1 MIEIREMQATTNTV
15 ADDEQAMKVAG
26 VVNKPNE
33 KSAVML
39 DKTGKP
45 FVEMVLK
52 GAFDDAIENA
62 ENIRLLYAHDTSKV
76 LADTKTG
83 TLKVFEDKENG
94 EVKMQAVL
102 VDTSDGKDAFELVK
116 KQLAGGLSFG
126 FTTLEDE
133 WEQVDGMYQRK
144 IKKMSLSEI
153 SIVPEPA
160 YKQSEVEP
168 EKRSIEVPTNITI
181 EKEVQKPM
189 ETMITET
196 RENTLSNI
204 LKGETRDLSTTAAN
218 EAIIPTETADTI
230 IEKAVELSNVF
241 DKVTKL
247 KSDSGRLKVAVEN
260 SNTAATFVEEG
271 SNAIEQQLA
280 TSYKELSQKRLATA
294 LSLTNQLLNDSK
306 IDLNSF
312 VENKLAKSIAQG
324 LEKAIIVGNGTT
336 EFEGVTVADNVEEV
350 TVQAITADELL
361 KLTLKLPTI
370 YRQNAMFVMS
380 KEIHDAVALIKDG
393 QGNYLMQNGQINGKL
408 TETLFGY
415 EVQVSPNMPAT
426 NPVIF
431 GSFTDGYTI
440 MLKDE
445 QNMLVVTGDT
455 QQALRGSQLSVYN
468 VFADGAVTNVEAFV
482 KLAVAQG

>member
-1 MIEIREMQATTNTV
+1 LIEIREMQATTNAV

-33 KSAVML
+33 KSEVML
-39 DKTGKP
+39 DAKGKP

-52 GAFDDAIENA
+52 GVFSDAIENA

-83 TLKVFEDKENG
+83 TLKVFEEDG

-102 VDTSDGKDAFELVK
+102 VDTTDGKDAFELVK

-168 EKRSIEVPTNITI
+168 EKRSIEVPTKIEI
-181 EKEVQKPM
+181 EKEVQPTM
-189 ETMITET
+189 ETMELIQKT

-218 EAIIPTETADTI
+218 AAVIPTEVSDKI
-230 IEKAVELSNVF
+230 IEKVVEISNVF
-241 DKVTKL
+241 DKATKI
-247 KSDSGRLKVAVEN
+247 KSENGQLQVAVEN
-260 SNTAATFVEEG
+260 ANNIASFVVEG

-280 TSYKELSQKRLATA
+280 TTSKTLTQKRLATA
-294 LSLTNQLLNDSK
+294 LSLSNQLLNDSK
-306 IDLNSF
+306 ADLNTF
-312 VENKLAKSIAQG
+312 VENKLARSIAQG
-324 LEKAIIVGNGTT
+324 LEKAIIAGNGTT
-336 EFEGVTVADNVEEV
+336 EFEGVTVAADVEEV
-350 TVQAITADELL
+350 EVAAITVDELL
-361 KLTLKLPTI
+361 KLTL
-370 YRQNAMFVMS
+370 
-380 KEIHDAVALIKDG
+380 
-393 QGNYLMQNGQINGKL
+393 
-408 TETLFGY
+408 
-415 EVQVSPNMPAT
+415 
-426 NPVIF
+426 
-431 GSFTDGYTI
+431 
-440 MLKDE
+440 
-445 QNMLVVTGDT
+445 
-455 QQALRGSQLSVYN
+455 
-468 VFADGAVTNVEAFV
+468 
-482 KLAVAQG
+482 